1 MTFHTGV
8 HIIGEVKAEVI
19 RFSPYR
25 LALVGPHKI
34 QKSLIADACASA
46 IFYADMRK
54 GLRVANQKER
64 NTTISARDNK
74 KNQTQIND
82 EIRADEVRLIDEN
95 GEMRGIVSIDEAL
108 ALAEE
113 ADLDLVNISPNADP
127 PVCKILDYGKYRYE
141 QQKKEKN
148 AKKNQHVTEIKEIRL
163 SASIEDHDV
172 EVKAKAASKF
182 LQDGDKVKVSLR
194 FRGRERDYTQLGF
207 DAMKKFAEMVSEY
220 GVIEKEP
227 KMEGR
232 RMNMFLAPKKD
243 KK

>member
-1 MTFHTGV
+1 MCPRIFDFAGCLMENS
-8 HIIGEVKAEVI
+8 EV
-19 RFSPYR
+19 R
-25 LALVGPHKI
+25 
-34 QKSLIADACASA
+34 
-46 IFYADMRK
+46 
-54 GLRVANQKER
+54 
-64 NTTISARDNK
+64 TISAKDNR
-74 KNQTQIND
+74 QTQINE

-95 GEMRGIVSIDEAL
+95 GEMKGIVSIDEAL
-108 ALAEE
+108 RLAEQ
-113 ADLDLVNISPNADP
+113 ADLDLVNISPNAVP

-141 QQKKEKN
+141 QQKKEKT

-172 EVKAKAASKF
+172 EVKAKNAIKF

-207 DAMKKFAEMVSEY
+207 DAMDKFAEMVSDY
-220 GVIEKEP
+220 GVVEKP
-227 KMEGR
+227 AKMEGR

>member
-1 MTFHTGV
+1 MLVCPRIFILRAV
-8 HIIGEVKAEVI
+8 FVEISEV
-19 RFSPYR
+19 R
-25 LALVGPHKI
+25 
-34 QKSLIADACASA
+34 
-46 IFYADMRK
+46 
-54 GLRVANQKER
+54 
-64 NTTISARDNK
+64 TISTKDNK
-74 KNQTQIND
+74 QTQINE
-82 EIRADEVRLIDEN
+82 EIRASEVRLIDEN

-108 ALAEE
+108 RIAEE
-113 ADLDLVNISPNADP
+113 ADLDLVNISPNAVP

-141 QQKKEKN
+141 QQKKEKT

-172 EVKAKAASKF
+172 EVKAKNAIKF

-207 DAMKKFAEMVSEY
+207 DAMDRFAEMVADY
-220 GVIEKEP
+220 GVVEKP
-227 KMEGR
+227 AKMEGR

>member
-1 MTFHTGV
+1 M
-8 HIIGEVKAEVI
+8 
-19 RFSPYR
+19 
-25 LALVGPHKI
+25 
-34 QKSLIADACASA
+34 
-46 IFYADMRK
+46 
-54 GLRVANQKER
+54 
-64 NTTISARDNK
+64 
-74 KNQTQIND
+74 
-82 EIRADEVRLIDEN
+82 ADEVRLIDEE
-95 GEMRGIVSIDEAL
+95 GVMVGIVSIDEAL
-108 ALAEE
+108 ARAEE

-163 SASIEDHDV
+163 SASIEDHDI
-172 EVKAKAASKF
+172 EVKAKNAIKF

-207 DAMKKFAEMVSEY
+207 DAMERFAAMVADY

>member
-1 MTFHTGV
+1 M
-8 HIIGEVKAEVI
+8 
-19 RFSPYR
+19 
-25 LALVGPHKI
+25 
-34 QKSLIADACASA
+34 
-46 IFYADMRK
+46 
-54 GLRVANQKER
+54 
-64 NTTISARDNK
+64 SARDNRRE
-74 KNQTQIND
+74 QTQIN
-82 EIRADEVRLIDEN
+82 EYIRANEVRLIDEE
-95 GEMRGIVSIDEAL
+95 GQMRGIFSIDEAL
-108 ALAEE
+108 SMAEA

-163 SASIEDHDV
+163 SASIEDHDIT
-172 EVKAKAASKF
+172 VKAKAASKF

-207 DAMKKFAEMVSEY
+207 DAMKKFADMVSEF

>member
-1 MTFHTGV
+1 V
-8 HIIGEVKAEVI
+8 CP
-19 RFSPYR
+19 R
-25 LALVGPHKI
+25 
-34 QKSLIADACASA
+34 
-46 IFYADMRK
+46 IFYFAGFLVWITEVR
-54 GLRVANQKER
+54 
-64 NTTISARDNK
+64 TISAKDNK
-74 KNQTQIND
+74 QTQINE
-82 EIRADEVRLIDEN
+82 EIRAEEVRLIDEN

-108 ALAEE
+108 RLADE
-113 ADLDLVNISPNADP
+113 ANLDLVNISPNAAP

-141 QQKKEKN
+141 QQKKEKT

-172 EVKAKAASKF
+172 EVKAKNAIKF
-182 LQDGDKVKVSLR
+182 LKDGDKVKVSLR

-207 DAMKKFAEMVSEY
+207 DAMNKFAEMVSDY
-220 GVIEKEP
+220 GVVEKAP

>member
-1 MTFHTGV
+1 MELTVVNTDPMPRMLMRP
-8 HIIGEVKAEVI
+8 
-19 RFSPYR
+19 RF
-25 LALVGPHKI
+25 LL
-34 QKSLIADACASA
+34 DAGFS
-46 IFYADMRK
+46 IDVE
-54 GLRVANQKER
+54 GR
-64 NTTISARDNK
+64 NISARDSRDNRK
-74 KNQTQIND
+74 DQTQIN
-82 EIRADEVRLIDEN
+82 EAIRAKEVRLIDEN

-108 ALAEE
+108 DLAEK
-113 ADLDLVNISPNADP
+113 ADLDLVNISPNAEP

-172 EVKAKAASKF
+172 EVKAKAASRF
-182 LQDGDKVKVSLR
+182 LQEGNKVKVSLR
-194 FRGRERDYTQLGF
+194 FRGREMGYTQLGY
-207 DAMKKFAEMVSEY
+207 DAMNRFAEMVADY
-220 GVIEKEP
+220 GTVEKAP

>member
-1 MTFHTGV
+1 MQGL
-8 HIIGEVKAEVI
+8 I
-19 RFSPYR
+19 RTIF
-25 LALVGPHKI
+25 LF
-34 QKSLIADACASA
+34 ADACASA
-46 IFYADMRK
+46 NFLRK
-54 GLRVANQKER
+54 GFSDER
-64 NTTISARDNK
+64 EGRTISARDNRK
-74 KNQTQIND
+74 EQTQIN
-82 EIRADEVRLIDEN
+82 EFIRADEVRLIDEE
-95 GEMRGIVSIDEAL
+95 GQMRGIFSIDEAL
-108 ALAEE
+108 AMAEE

-163 SASIEDHDV
+163 SASIEDHDIT
-172 EVKAKAASKF
+172 VKAKAASKF

-207 DAMKKFAEMVSEY
+207 DAMKRFADMVADY

>member
-1 MTFHTGV
+1 MLVRPQILVYGQ
-8 HIIGEVKAEVI
+8 IGFRCSI
-19 RFSPYR
+19 
-25 LALVGPHKI
+25 
-34 QKSLIADACASA
+34 
-46 IFYADMRK
+46 RK
-54 GLRVANQKER
+54 GR
-64 NTTISARDNK
+64 NRTISARDNK

-82 EIRADEVRLIDEN
+82 EIRADVVRLIDEE
-95 GEMRGIVSIDEAL
+95 GVMRGIVSIDEAL
-108 ALAEE
+108 SLAEE

-172 EVKAKAASKF
+172 EVKAKAATKF

-207 DAMKKFAEMVSEY
+207 DAMKKFADMVADY
-220 GVIEKEP
+220 GVVEKEP

>member
-1 MTFHTGV
+1 M
-8 HIIGEVKAEVI
+8 HIIFEVKAEVI
-19 RFSPYR
+19 RFSPCR
-25 LALVGPHKI
+25 LALAGLNSSENSIV
-34 QKSLIADACASA
+34 ADTCVSA
-46 IFYADMRK
+46 IFIILLFPYR
-54 GLRVANQKER
+54 LLEVR
-64 NTTISARDNK
+64 TISTKDNK
-74 KNQTQIND
+74 QTQIND
-82 EIRADEVRLIDEN
+82 EIRASEVRLINEN
-95 GEMRGIVSIDEAL
+95 GEMVGIVSIDEAL
-108 ALAEE
+108 RLAEE

-141 QQKKEKN
+141 QQKKEKT

-172 EVKAKAASKF
+172 QVKAKTATKF

-207 DAMKKFAEMVSEY
+207 DAMAKFADLVSEY
-220 GVIEKEP
+220 GVIEKP
-227 KMEGR
+227 AKMEDR